1 MKQLMQ
7 LAMAVLM
14 LVIISVII
22 GVGVM
27 LTSNLAANFCDS
39 ANVNLA
45 CSGNTTGLSSAG
57 DIQYSALANG
67 SNAISSFGG
76 WLPTV
81 AIIIVAVVVI
91 SLLIYGFSSFFGKN
105 KA

>member
-1 MKQLMQ
+1 MEVVRMKQLMQ
-7 LAMAVLM
+7 LAMAVLL
-14 LVIISVII
+14 LVIISVVI

-27 LTSNLAANFCDS
+27 VTSSISATLTGSSQAAVD
-39 ANVNLA
+39 
-45 CSGNTTGLSSAG
+45 
-57 DIQYSALANG
+57 NG
-67 SNAISSFGG
+67 TAAISSFAG

-105 KA
+105 SA